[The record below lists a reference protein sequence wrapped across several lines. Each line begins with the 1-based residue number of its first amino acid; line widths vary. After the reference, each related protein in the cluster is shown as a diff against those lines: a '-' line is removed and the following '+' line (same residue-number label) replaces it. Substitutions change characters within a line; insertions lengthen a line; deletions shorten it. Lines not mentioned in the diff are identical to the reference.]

1 MGRLVCGKD
10 PSMKKWQLNQVL
22 HMKTWGT
29 EKIENVNGLS
39 GKQQE
44 VSTVGMDPACLRR
57 GMQAAEAMLF

>member
-1 MGRLVCGKD
+1 
-10 PSMKKWQLNQVL
+10 MKKWQLNQVL
-22 HMKTWGT
+22 HMKIWGT